1 MKITGE
7 KGIGNILKMILEI
20 CFCGGVFLLAALPF
34 VLNLLGMNLNASMF
48 VIYPNGTVLLVITYK
63 FIKLFDSLKNN
74 NPFSEENVKILK
86 RTGIVSLI
94 GSFFWLIDFLYQT
107 ILVKDSDVGVNIT
120 LFFLFILFF
129 GVAIALY
136 ILSELFKQAY
146 EYKKEN
152 DLTI

>member
-1 MKITGE
+1 MKVLGK
-7 KGIGNILKMILEI
+7 KGIGNILKIILEI
-20 CFCGGVFLLAALPF
+20 GFYAGIFILAALPF
-34 VLNLLGMNLNASMF
+34 VLNMYGMHLNASMF
-48 VIYPNGTVLLVITYK
+48 VIYPNGIVLLILMYK

-74 NPFSEENVKILK
+74 NPFSEENVKTLK
-86 RTGIVSLI
+86 YASIVSLV
-94 GSFFWLIDFLYQT
+94 GSFFWIVDFLYQT

-120 LFFLFILFF
+120 LIFLFVLFL

>member
-7 KGIGNILKMILEI
+7 KGIGNILKIILEI
-20 CFCGGVFLLAALPF
+20 CFCGGIFILAALPF

-48 VIYPNGTVLLVITYK
+48 IIYPNGTILLIIIHK

-86 RTGIVSLI
+86 QTGVVALV
-94 GSFFWLIDFLYQT
+94 GAFLWLADFLYQF
-107 ILVKDSDVGVNIT
+107 ILVKESDIGVNLT
-120 LFFLFILFF
+120 LLFLFVLFF
-129 GVAIALY
+129 GVSIALY

-146 EYKKEN
+146 EYKREN

>member
-48 VIYPNGTVLLVITYK
+48 VIYPNGTILLIIAYK

-74 NPFSEENVKILK
+74 NPFSEENVKTLK
-86 RTGIVSLI
+86 QTGIVSLV
-94 GSFFWLIDFLYQT
+94 GSFFWLIDFLYQS
-107 ILVKDSDVGVNIT
+107 ILVKDSSIGVNLT

-129 GVAIALY
+129 GVAVALY
-136 ILSELFKQAY
+136 ILSELFKKAY